1 MLGGLL
7 SFLGKKSEPSGLDL
21 RELKS
26 NKRVKLGEAE
36 KVKQDG
42 NGDSSV
48 FFQNASFTPSGKEN
62 VAVASSEKMKT
73 RSNSKA
79 SSVGGGSNS
88 PTKSVKKRRLKKGDA
103 VDREL
108 IKTRRRLSSM

>member
-7 SFLGKKSEPSGLDL
+7 SFLGKKSELSGLDL

-79 SSVGGGSNS
+79 RSTRWHASRRSANGG
-88 PTKSVKKRRLKKGDA
+88 
-103 VDREL
+103 EL
-108 IKTRRRLSSM
+108 ERRRFGLVPMWQIRLLRQ